1 MRSDTAT
8 IRVRRDTRDLLAKQ
22 ARAEG
27 VSLSSLLAQFA
38 REQQNAEIW
47 RSERAASSADA
58 ASAAT
63 HEEDSDWNA
72 TLTDG
77 IA

>member
-1 MRSDTAT
+1 M
-8 IRVRRDTRDLLAKQ
+8 
-22 ARAEG
+22 
-27 VSLSSLLAQFA
+27 SSLLARFA

-63 HEEDSDWNA
+63 REEDGDWTA
-72 TLTDG
+72 TLSDG